1 MKPMLVYPIAATE
14 AVRYAV
20 QNLVEA
26 DIPIVDH
33 PTPDVTHLLLDI
45 PSFTE
50 NGNLRSGKEIT
61 QYLQM
66 LPSDITIVGGN
77 LNHPALSEYRTVD
90 FLQDSRYLAMNA
102 AITADCAL
110 RVAAPLLSTSIWD
123 TPTLIIGWGR
133 IGKCLV
139 RLLQGL
145 GCNVTVAARKETDRA
160 TLQSLGI
167 PAVDM
172 DASLH
177 KFRLIFNTAP
187 EPVLER
193 QITQCR
199 NCIKIDLAS
208 RQGLKGDDVILA
220 RALPGKMVPESS
232 GRQIAETFLRLC
244 KEETR

>member
-1 MKPMLVYPIAATE
+1 M
-14 AVRYAV
+14 
-20 QNLVEA
+20 
-26 DIPIVDH
+26 
-33 PTPDVTHLLLDI
+33 
-45 PSFTE
+45 
-50 NGNLRSGKEIT
+50 
-61 QYLQM
+61 
-66 LPSDITIVGGN
+66 
-77 LNHPALSEYRTVD
+77 
-90 FLQDSRYLAMNA
+90 QDSRYLAMNA